1 MYIESPKDELSFADL
16 IRAAEEKT
24 CESKSFPYKY
34 HVCRCRNCAY
44 CYQGKC
50 ALKRCCCMRDRVKAR
65 SCTFSEVLGDCF
77 SNIGD
82 SIFHFR
88 LRLATERAREMHSCF
103 LDSKHRMRFYE
114 GCALTRRYESSFIA
128 QLFLLSASEDL
139 WKRVKEALSHDG
151 VSYAEVY
158 LDGLTIDEYI
168 YFSAA
173 CDFEYGCSH
182 ASISDLSNDEVIEF
196 EPFRLICYAIAI
208 YIYGSDVVPIA
219 ERDRERVRKKRR
231 VKRCE

>member
-77 SNIGD
+77 ANIGD

-88 LRLATERAREMHSCF
+88 LRLASEGNALLF
-103 LDSKHRMRFYE
+103 PRFQ
-114 GCALTRRYESSFIA
+114 T
-128 QLFLLSASEDL
+128 
-139 WKRVKEALSHDG
+139 
-151 VSYAEVY
+151 SYAF
-158 LDGLTIDEYI
+158 L
-168 YFSAA
+168 
-173 CDFEYGCSH
+173 
-182 ASISDLSNDEVIEF
+182 
-196 EPFRLICYAIAI
+196 
-208 YIYGSDVVPIA
+208 
-219 ERDRERVRKKRR
+219 
-231 VKRCE
+231 